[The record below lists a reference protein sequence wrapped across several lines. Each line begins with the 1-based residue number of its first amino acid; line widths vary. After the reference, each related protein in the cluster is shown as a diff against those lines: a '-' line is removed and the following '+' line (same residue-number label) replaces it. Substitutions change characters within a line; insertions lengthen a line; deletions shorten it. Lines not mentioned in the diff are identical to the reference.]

1 MNAAYQWSL
10 DDLYLGFD
18 DPKLAADLQQLIQ
31 DIDLFSHFKDTAYY
45 GSHTPQSIIETY
57 IEAENSLGERI
68 TRLSAFAGL
77 TQSTDAKNPDA
88 QSLLDQIRA
97 LGVQLTE
104 PRVAFIYWLKE
115 HAPELDALCAAS
127 ELIAAH
133 RFALEE
139 RIAESQHLLT
149 QEEEALIAAMVQ
161 SGSAAWEG
169 LQNKTT
175 SLTMIPFESNGQVT
189 HLPLSAIRNLA
200 FNPDSETRKKAYEAE
215 LGAYPKFI
223 DISAAALNAIKGEV
237 ITLSE
242 LKSFESPLKMAL
254 DHYRMAPEIL
264 SALLQAMEESMPLF
278 RSYLKGKAKALG
290 HEGALPFYDI
300 FAPLGQS
307 NRQLTVETCQEI
319 VEGAFRGFSTELGDF
334 AKRAFEQH
342 WVDFEPRTGKR
353 GGAFCRNIYGIRQ
366 SRFLCNYQG
375 SMNNVITVAHELGHG
390 FHGQNIFKE
399 SLLNAS
405 YPMPLA
411 ETASTFC
418 ETIVKNRLMADAT
431 PEEKLLLTETAI
443 QGYTQIIVDI
453 YARYLFET
461 AVFEARKEG
470 SLSPEQLCDLM
481 INSQVQAYGDGLDT
495 STLHP
500 YMWMNKVHY
509 YYASNNFYNFPYAF
523 GLLFAM
529 GLYAKY
535 EAEGDAFATRY
546 NDMLRLTGKATIQDV
561 GHFMGIDLSDIA
573 FWRGSL
579 QMMTREIDTFLSLI

>member
-1 MNAAYQWSL
+1 M
-10 DDLYLGFD
+10 
-18 DPKLAADLQQLIQ
+18 
-31 DIDLFSHFKDTAYY
+31 
-45 GSHTPQSIIETY
+45 
-57 IEAENSLGERI
+57 
-68 TRLSAFAGL
+68 
-77 TQSTDAKNPDA
+77 TQT
-88 QSLLDQIRA
+88 
-97 LGVQLTE
+97 
-104 PRVAFIYWLKE
+104 
-115 HAPELDALCAAS
+115 
-127 ELIAAH
+127 
-133 RFALEE
+133 
-139 RIAESQHLLT
+139 
-149 QEEEALIAAMVQ
+149 
-161 SGSAAWEG
+161 GSAAWEG

-175 SLTMIPFESNGQVT
+175 SLTLIPFVRNGQLEQ
-189 HLPLSAIRNLA
+189 LPLSAIRNLA
-200 FNPDSETRKKAYEAE
+200 FNSDADVRKKAYEAE
-215 LGAYPKFI
+215 LAAYPKFI

-237 ITLSE
+237 ITLTG
-242 LKSFESPLKMAL
+242 LKGFESPLQMAL
-254 DHYRMAPEIL
+254 NHYRMAPEIL
-264 SALLQAMEESMPLF
+264 TALLQAMEEAIPLF
-278 RSYLKGKAKALG
+278 QKYLKGKAKALG
-290 HEGALPFYDI
+290 HEGALPFYDL
-300 FAPLGQS
+300 FAPMGHS
-307 NRQLTVETCQEI
+307 KRQLTVETCQEI
-319 VEGAFRGFSTELGDF
+319 VESAFRGFSTELGDF
-334 AKRAFEQH
+334 AKTAFEQH
-342 WVDFEPRTGKR
+342 WVDFEPRAGKR

-461 AVFEARKEG
+461 AVFEGRKAG
-470 SLSPEQLCDLM
+470 SLSPEQLCELM
-481 INSQVQAYGDGLDT
+481 LSSQKQAYGDGLDA

-509 YYASNNFYNFPYAF
+509 YYAANNFYNFPYAF

-535 EAEGDAFATRY
+535 ETEGDGFAERY
-546 NDMLRLTGKATIQDV
+546 NDMLRLTGKATIQEV
-561 GHFMGIDLSDIA
+561 GNYMGIDLSDID

-579 QMMTREIDTFLSLI
+579 QIMTREIDTFLSLI